1 MEQVSAQ
8 TISSTLQ
15 AYKTELTLELQNIL
29 SYWMQH
35 TPDKVNGGYYGKI
48 DHDNIVYA
56 EAPKGSVLHARILW
70 AFSSAYNLEPHAGY
84 LQHAE
89 RAYQYLVEKF
99 IDPINGGVYWTIDH
113 QGQPL
118 DTKKQVYAN
127 AFVIYALSEYHM
139 ASSNT
144 DAKELA
150 IKLYHLLVDKSYDQ
164 QQTGYLEAFTREW
177 QPIADLRLSAKDAN
191 EKKTMNTHLHVLE
204 AYANLYKI
212 WPDAGLKQQIIT
224 LLYNFLD
231 HIIDLETGHLT
242 LFFDEEWNR
251 KSDIVSYG
259 HDIEAAWLLLEA
271 AEIIDDK
278 TLIRQLKLV
287 AVKMAD
293 AVLEGLDEDF
303 GLWYEYEPGNDHL
316 IREKHWWVQAEAMVG
331 FFNAWQITGKE
342 HYLKL
347 SVSNWSFVKQHILDK
362 ARGEWVWGITAD
374 GSLMPGEDKA
384 GIWKCPYH
392 NSRACIEIIKRIV

>member
-1 MEQVSAQ
+1 MEQVSVQA
-8 TISSTLQ
+8 ISPTLQ
-15 AYKTELTLELQNIL
+15 AYKTEMTLELQNIL
-29 SYWMQH
+29 SYWMQY

-48 DHDNIVYA
+48 DHENMVYA
-56 EAPKGSVLHARILW
+56 DAPKGSVLHARILW

-99 IDPINGGVYWTIDH
+99 IDPINGGVYWTVDH

-139 ASSNT
+139 ASGNT

-150 IKLYHLLVDKSYDQ
+150 TKLYHLLVQKSYDQ
-164 QQTGYLEAFTREW
+164 QQTGYLEAFTCKW

-212 WPDAGLKQQIIT
+212 WPDAGLKQQITT

-231 HIIDLETGHLT
+231 HIIDLETGHLI

-251 KSDIVSYG
+251 RSDIISYG

-278 TLIRQLKLV
+278 NLIRQLKLV

-316 IREKHWWVQAEAMVG
+316 IREKHWWVQAEAMMG
-331 FFNAWQITGKE
+331 FFNAWQITNDE
-342 HYLKL
+342 HYLRL
-347 SVSNWSFVKQHILDK
+347 SVNNWGFVKQHILDK
-362 ARGEWVWGITAD
+362 VRGEWVWGITAN